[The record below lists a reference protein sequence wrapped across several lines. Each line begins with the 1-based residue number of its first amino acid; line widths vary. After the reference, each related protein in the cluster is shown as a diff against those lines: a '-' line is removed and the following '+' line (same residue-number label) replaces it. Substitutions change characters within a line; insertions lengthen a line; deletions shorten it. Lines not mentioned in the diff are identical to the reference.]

1 MEHTQ
6 TQTDRGSTTQD
17 SLSQSAAN
25 AYEYAKSKTQEF
37 GTSAADRVN
46 GATKTVGETMSAL
59 AGTIRANASQ
69 EGTLGSA
76 AQTMANQLDTAGSYL
91 QDKTFES
98 MAQDVAG
105 LIRRYPLQTVLVGLG
120 LGYLF
125 SRRSER

>member
-1 MEHTQ
+1 MSPGFLSSKWKQ
-6 TQTDRGSTTQD
+6 MRGTRAVD
-17 SLSQSAAN
+17 
-25 AYEYAKSKTQEF
+25 K
-37 GTSAADRVN
+37 VN

-69 EGTLGSA
+69 EGTLSSA

-91 QDKTFES
+91 QDKTFEGIG
-98 MAQDVAG
+98 QDVTE
-105 LIRRYPLQTVLVGLG
+105 LIRRYPLQAVLVGLG